1 MEMFLKGHSL
11 EHYWS
16 LDLLILHYNNILITT
31 YWYGHG
37 VGMSQYGANEM
48 AKLGSTYE
56 EIIYHYYNG
65 VLIEKK

>member
-16 LDLLILHYNNILITT
+16 LDLLILHYNNIVITT

-37 VGMSQYGANEM
+37 VGMSQYGANGM
-48 AKLGSTYE
+48 AKEGYSYQ
-56 EIIYHYYNG
+56 EIIKHYYQD
-65 VLIEKK
+65 VEIKKK